1 MQGQC
6 KDSAVLFK
14 DNIFQG
20 NKITMPSRVYK
31 EPRVCECGY
40 CTDKID
46 LWSKHKKNC
55 KVIHAEQST
64 GERERIESLEKQL
77 TAKDAHYQKELAA
90 KDRQI
95 EELIKATKKPRTVN
109 TTNNNRYVVEQHIN
123 VFGKESLAHISQE
136 QIQRLL
142 ADPENAVAK
151 FVKLKHREPSNANV
165 RCPNVNR
172 AIYQV
177 VVDAEG
183 EEKEWENRA
192 KGEVLERMYD
202 DNSSILEGEAIE
214 EEHLPFL
221 DHQDRVKASASANAA
236 DGGRCYKQQL
246 DKIHNVI
253 AN

>member
-1 MQGQC
+1 
-6 KDSAVLFK
+6 
-14 DNIFQG
+14 
-20 NKITMPSRVYK
+20 MPTKSTYK
-31 EPRVCECGY
+31 EPRSCKCGY
-40 CTDKID
+40 TTSHSGN
-46 LWSKHKKNC
+46 WSTHKKCC
-55 KVIHAEQST
+55 KVIHADQSA

-77 TAKDAHYQKELAA
+77 SVKDQQLAIKDLQMKEQLAA

-95 EELIKATKKPRTVN
+95 EELIKANKKPRTV
-109 TTNNNRYVVEQHIN
+109 TNNNRYVVEQHIN
-123 VFGKESLAHISQE
+123 VFGKESLAHISHE

-177 VVDAEG
+177 VVEGAAEEG
-183 EEKEWENRA
+183 EKEWENRA
-192 KGEVLERMYD
+192 KGEVLEKLYD
-202 DNSSILEGEAIE
+202 DNSSILEGEAVE
-214 EEHLPFL
+214 EEHTSFL
-221 DHQDRVKASASANAA
+221 DHQDRVKASAAANAA

-253 AN
+253 AK

>member
-1 MQGQC
+1 M
-6 KDSAVLFK
+6 AHL
-14 DNIFQG
+14 
-20 NKITMPSRVYK
+20 YK
-31 EPRVCECGY
+31 EKRTCNCGFG
-40 CTDKID
+40 T
-46 LWSKHKKNC
+46 LNRGAWSTHKKSC
-55 KVIHAEQST
+55 RHDVIKNDKDETIS
-64 GERERIESLEKQL
+64 ILKQ
-77 TAKDAHYQKELAA
+77 QLAA

-95 EELIKATKKPRTVN
+95 EELIRANKKPRTV
-109 TTNNNRYVVEQHIN
+109 TNNNRYVVEQHIN
-123 VFGKESLAHISQE
+123 VFGKESLSHISHE

-177 VVDAEG
+177 VVEG
-183 EEKEWENRA
+183 ATEEREKEWENRA

-253 AN
+253 IN

>member
-1 MQGQC
+1 
-6 KDSAVLFK
+6 
-14 DNIFQG
+14 
-20 NKITMPSRVYK
+20 MPTKEYK
-31 EPRVCECGY
+31 EARTCECGFS
-40 CTDKID
+40 TKGIRN
-46 LWSKHKKNC
+46 WAQHKKYC
-55 KVIHAEQST
+55 KLIPDDKDARIAT
-64 GERERIESLEKQL
+64 LERQLEETRHDAKEQL
-77 TAKDAHYQKELAA
+77 TA

-95 EELIKATKKPRTVN
+95 EELIKANKKPRTVN

-165 RCPNVNR
+165 RCPNMNR

-177 VVDAEG
+177 VVDTEG
-183 EEKEWENRA
+183 EGKEWENRA
-192 KGEVLERMYD
+192 KGEVLEKLYD
-202 DNSSILEGEAIE
+202 DNSSLLEGEAIE
-214 EEHLPFL
+214 EDHMPFL
-221 DHQDRVKASASANAA
+221 DHQDKVKASAAANGV

-253 AN
+253 IS

>member
-1 MQGQC
+1 M
-6 KDSAVLFK
+6 S
-14 DNIFQG
+14 
-20 NKITMPSRVYK
+20 S
-31 EPRVCECGY
+31 
-40 CTDKID
+40 
-46 LWSKHKKNC
+46 WSNHKKSC
-55 KVIHAEQST
+55 DSKSI
-64 GERERIESLEKQL
+64 G
-77 TAKDAHYQKELAA
+77 KDALISELKKDKDDLKQQLQA

-95 EELIKATKKPRTVN
+95 EDLIRANKKPRTVTN
-109 TTNNNRYVVEQHIN
+109 HTTNRYVVEQHIN
-123 VFGKESLAHISQE
+123 VFGKESLEHISQE

-151 FVKLKHREPSNANV
+151 FVKLKHRAPSNANV

-177 VVDAEG
+177 VVEGGAEEG
-183 EEKEWENRA
+183 EKEWENRA
-192 KGEVLERMYD
+192 KGEVLEKLYD

-221 DHQDRVKASASANAA
+221 DHQDKVKASASANAM

-253 AN
+253 IS